1 MLLDIY
7 TDINLVY
14 LASSTVL
21 DTNILNKVSLA
32 VCHYKIM
39 NSYFQNNI
47 MNHVILIRL
56 FLELLEM

>member
-21 DTNILNKVSLA
+21 DTNINKVSLA

>member
-14 LASSTVL
+14 LASSTVF
-21 DTNILNKVSLA
+21 DTNINKVSLA

-47 MNHVILIRL
+47 VNHVILIRL